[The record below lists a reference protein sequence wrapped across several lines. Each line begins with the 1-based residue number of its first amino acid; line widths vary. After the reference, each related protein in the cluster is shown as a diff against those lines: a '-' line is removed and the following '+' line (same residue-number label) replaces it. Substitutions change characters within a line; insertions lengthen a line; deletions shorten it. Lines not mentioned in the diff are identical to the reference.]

1 MNKLDIEDGG
11 HSRPHHS
18 DWRRFS
24 PRAAPRL
31 PTVDTGGRAQPRVC
45 EPGHLARPLVAALEL
60 ADVHI
65 DALGLDPSPKARGG
79 ITLPPSPASVDPW
92 CSGLTKVGSWLRARH
107 GFRNA
112 QRYAH

>member
-45 EPGHLARPLVAALEL
+45 EPGHLARPPVAALRPG
-60 ADVHI
+60 H
-65 DALGLDPSPKARGG
+65 GLLSRTARGG
-79 ITLPPSPASVDPW
+79 LIVTITA
-92 CSGLTKVGSWLRARH
+92 RAGCQQLCQRH
-107 GFRNA
+107 GSLSPL
-112 QRYAH
+112 QHVL